1 MRYQHALTATALA
14 ATVVL
19 AGCSGTGTTSDSSAG
34 ASSTPTSSS
43 SPSSPQSFTTADV
56 TFAQQMI
63 PHHRQAVEMARMA
76 PTRAKDPRVKD
87 LATKIEAAQGPEI
100 QTMTGWLQSWGKPV
114 PEDMTGMTGMNH
126 GEMNMPGMMSA
137 TDMAKMGKA
146 SGADFDTMFLTG
158 MIAHHRGAVEMAR
171 AEQSAGQNPDAV
183 ALARKIQADQTAEI
197 RQMQRLLKS

>member
-1 MRYQHALTATALA
+1 MRRVLRGAGLGVVALLTAA
-14 ATVVL
+14 ACGS
-19 AGCSGTGTTSDSSAG
+19 APTGTQPTAG
-34 ASSTPTSSS
+34 APLPATSAASAHNS
-43 SPSSPQSFTTADV
+43 VDV
-56 TFAQQMI
+56 AFAQQMI

-137 TDMAKMGKA
+137 TGMAKMGKA
-146 SGADFDTMFLTG
+146 SSADFDTMFLTG